1 MPSIEIMDLND
12 ADVKN
17 IRNVLTEVNDDVKAK
32 LELKKAQARETSRLW
47 RQNNKQKAND
57 YSKQYYQDNQDK
69 LQAYNN
75 EYAKKW
81 YDADPQRRA
90 IQTERCSKN
99 YSKLSDDEKTI
110 NRAERNIRR
119 YESKLINTKLTLS
132 LLKTGD
138 TPTPPQPEMTD
149 T

>member
-90 IQTERCSKN
+90 IQSQRCSKN

>member
-90 IQTERCSKN
+90 IQSQRCSKT

-119 YESKLINTKLTLS
+119 YENKLINTKLTLS
-132 LLKTGD
+132 LLKNVDDDKSVVNT
-138 TPTPPQPEMTD
+138 T
-149 T
+149 

>member
-81 YDADPQRRA
+81 YDADPQRRT
-90 IQTERCSKN
+90 IQSQRCSKN